1 MRARTLRGYGRR
13 AQKAPDTDQLP
24 KFSVT
29 RRVEFSPEQIYA
41 VVADVASYKEFL
53 PLVERSTVRGRK
65 PTVDGIEKFSAD
77 LVVAYHPLRIQEE
90 FSSQVEADANKRL
103 VTTVSSGAAVKKLH
117 GSWQIEGVG
126 SNSSDIHFSVDYEM
140 KSMMLQMLISGMF
153 DSAVRKIMNAF
164 EARAAKLYSA

>member
-1 MRARTLRGYGRR
+1 
-13 AQKAPDTDQLP
+13 LP

-41 VVADVASYKEFL
+41 VVSDVGSYKDFL
-53 PLVERSTVRGRK
+53 PLIERSTVRGRK

-90 FSSQVEADANKRL
+90 FSSQVEADANKLL
-103 VTTVSSGAAVKKLH
+103 VTTVSTGAAVKKLL
-117 GSWQIEGVG
+117 GSWQIEGLG
-126 SNSSDIHFSVDYEM
+126 PNSSDIHFNIDYEM
-140 KSMMLQMLISGMF
+140 KSMMLQMLMGGMF

-164 EARAAKLYSA
+164 ESRAEKLYRA